1 MSDPISNFSEL
12 LSNPLGDLISSVGKG
27 VGEAQAAMDAG
38 SISATLDIYR
48 EDDAAGRTAEEQR
61 MIDLIRDIGY
71 QPTFYA
77 IPETEVEAQVSLSMT
92 LTSNTSSTLTSIP
105 LAKTAISKFSV
116 IATPMNAGNVNRF
129 GISGN
134 AIAKLKFKI
143 VPVPPPAS
151 VSDKRVVPDLIGKD
165 LDDDTIA
172 LIAQLGFTYS
182 IDGTLSAG
190 TIATQSPAGQEIV
203 IAGTEIVLTLV

>member
-12 LSNPLGDLISSVGKG
+12 LSNPLGDLISSIGKG
-27 VGEAQAAMDAG
+27 VGEAQAALDSG
-38 SISATLDIYR
+38 SLTATLDIYR
-48 EDDAAGRTAEEQR
+48 EDDASERTPEEQR

-92 LTSNTSSTLTSIP
+92 LNNNTTTSP
-105 LAKTAISKFSV
+105 LGKTAITKYSMV
-116 IATPMNAGNVNRF
+116 ATPLNAGNVNRF
-129 GISGN
+129 GISAN

-151 VSDKRVVPDLIGKD
+151 VSDKRVVPDLKGKV
-165 LDDDTIA
+165 LDDATIA
-172 LIAQLGFTYS
+172 LIGQLGFVYS
-182 IDGTLSAG
+182 IDGTLQTG
-190 TIATQSPAGQEIV
+190 TIDTQSPDPQEIV
-203 IAGTEIVLTLV
+203 TAGTEIVLTLV